1 MKKIPT
7 VYSLLFFNLGIF
19 TATITFLPKRSSFGY
34 HGSIS
39 YFFNSRDRWD
49 IAWGILLASIC
60 LSLGIFFLLQAKG
73 VFEKKQK
80 NSEQADSSND

>member
-1 MKKIPT
+1 MKKIPI
-7 VYSLLFFNLGIF
+7 VYSLLFFNMGIF
-19 TATITFLPKRSSFGY
+19 MATITFLPRRRSFG
-34 HGSIS
+34 HNGPIS

-49 IAWGILLASIC
+49 IAWGLLIASIC

-73 VFEKKQK
+73 LFEKKQK